1 MTDPERPADTTRV
14 DPAAAEQP
22 GVESPRRPSF
32 RQRWAHVIS
41 STHPPRQWAV
51 IAAAIRT
58 ADAVPSDE
66 FGEPVVRGD
75 EAWCRV
81 AVTALESPS
90 SATAAQRLPDALP
103 QRCLADADL
112 LWAWLNAPAVYSHDG
127 RIVADGL
134 DLVDWGTASDEATH
148 QAVENLLTQ
157 AQDAGVFGVRGYRVE
172 AQVVDTDDAHAGY
185 LLVARPEF
193 GPGLAS
199 TPLADED
206 LNAAQAT
213 SPVDGAV
220 LMLASA
226 AAVVDATLDI
236 HDAAH
241 HDASTSGLTPAGPR
255 RGHAFPAPQDD
266 GATTTAEPAT
276 PPPEPPA
283 PTRNPR
289 GR

>member
-14 DPAAAEQP
+14 DPATAEQP

-127 RIVADGL
+127 RVVADGL
-134 DLVDWGTASDEATH
+134 DLVDWNTASDEATH
-148 QAVENLLTQ
+148 QAVENLLTH
-157 AQDAGVFGVRGYRVE
+157 AQDAGVYGVRGYRVE
-172 AQVVDTDDAHAGY
+172 APSNRRRRRSRRLSPGRPARVRARACLNPTGRRGPHPRPGDIPVGWRGPDARLRRRRRRRHIGHTRRGPSPRLHVSTHAG
-185 LLVARPEF
+185 
-193 GPGLAS
+193 
-199 TPLADED
+199 
-206 LNAAQAT
+206 
-213 SPVDGAV
+213 
-220 LMLASA
+220 
-226 AAVVDATLDI
+226 
-236 HDAAH
+236 
-241 HDASTSGLTPAGPR
+241 
-255 RGHAFPAPQDD
+255 
-266 GATTTAEPAT
+266 
-276 PPPEPPA
+276 
-283 PTRNPR
+283 
-289 GR
+289 